1 MRTSPARLLVLLAL
15 AACSKPADDASQ
27 RDGEHDASEASE
39 ASAPAPTGRII
50 EIRTVTDD
58 KGNYFEPNRIE
69 AHEGDVLRLINV
81 SGVHNMHFLPDS
93 NPSGA
98 NLPPASDMLQLPGQT
113 IDIPITMKEGDYYF
127 QCDPHAALG
136 MVGHLEVDD

>member
-15 AACSKPADDASQ
+15 AACSKPAEDATP
-27 RDGEHDASEASE
+27 RDGEPA
-39 ASAPAPTGRII
+39 APAETPAPAASGRII

-69 AHEGDVLRLINV
+69 AHEGDVLRLVNV

-98 NLPPASDMLQLPGQT
+98 QLPPATDMLQLPGQT
-113 IDIPITMKEGDYYF
+113 IDVPVTMKEGKYYF

-136 MVGHLEVDD
+136 MVGHLEVED